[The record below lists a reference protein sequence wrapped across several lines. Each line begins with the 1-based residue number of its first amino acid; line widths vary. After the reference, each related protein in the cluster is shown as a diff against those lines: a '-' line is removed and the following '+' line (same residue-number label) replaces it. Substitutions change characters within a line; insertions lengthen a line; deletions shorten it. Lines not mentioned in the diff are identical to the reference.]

1 MRPRVVTGV
10 SLGAFLLAC
19 GVAHA
24 QQQPSSPDL
33 NAVPAQMPFNVPFGT
48 PITMEK
54 AQALIQA
61 AVSEANQRGWP
72 EDFAVVDWGGDLV
85 AFARMDGAQLASIA
99 IAQHKARAAARFR
112 RATLEWENAMQ
123 KSGFNYFLTLDDM
136 IASRG
141 GIPLVENG
149 KIVGGIGCSG
159 GAVSQDEALCQ
170 AAVKAVMK

>member
-1 MRPRVVTGV
+1 VTGA
-10 SLGAFLLAC
+10 SLGACLLAC
-19 GVAHA
+19 GVVHA
-24 QQQPSSPDL
+24 QQQQPSPDA
-33 NAVPAQMPFNVPFGT
+33 NAVPAQMPFNVPYGT

-99 IAQHKARAAARFR
+99 VAQHKARAAARFR
-112 RATLEWENAMQ
+112 RGTIEWENAVQ
-123 KSGFNYFLTLDDM
+123 KSGFNYALTLDDV

-149 KIVGGIGCSG
+149 KIVGAIGCSG
-159 GAVSQDEALCQ
+159 GAVSQDETLCQ
-170 AAVKAVMK
+170 AAVKAVMR